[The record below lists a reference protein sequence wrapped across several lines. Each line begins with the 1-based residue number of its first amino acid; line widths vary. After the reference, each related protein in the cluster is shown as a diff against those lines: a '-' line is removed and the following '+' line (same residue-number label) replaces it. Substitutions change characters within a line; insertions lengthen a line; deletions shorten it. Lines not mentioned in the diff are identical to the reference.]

1 MKSLKPFLLVTSRP
15 VAFAFAF
22 AFAVATASAGCGTD
36 DKTVTPHSSYL
47 LVHGAWMGA
56 WCWDDVAA
64 GLRAHGATVATV
76 ELPAH
81 GSDQT
86 PLPDAT
92 LDAYIAT
99 VRAAVAA
106 APQPVILVGHSMGG
120 MVVTGVAE
128 LDGPKLAKVIYLGAY
143 LPQDGQS
150 LFDLASMDAASHLGP
165 ALQVDQVD
173 GLAKLPAED
182 LQDVFIADGT
192 PAEVAQV
199 VSHYRDEPL
208 LPFVTPIHTTAA
220 GWGAV
225 PKAYIY
231 TQDDHAVSLALQQT
245 MTAGVTIAA
254 TATIPTS
261 HAPFLS
267 NPALVVST
275 LEAM

>member
-1 MKSLKPFLLVTSRP
+1 MKSLKQHSFAASLFFALALTVT
-15 VAFAFAF
+15 A
-22 AFAVATASAGCGTD
+22 AGCGND
-36 DKTVTPHSSYL
+36 DKDVTAQRSYL

-56 WCWDDVAA
+56 WCWDVVAA
-64 GLRAHGATVATV
+64 GLRSHGSTVTTV

-81 GSDQT
+81 GGDQT
-86 PLPDAT
+86 PLPEAT
-92 LDAYIAT
+92 LDAYVAT
-99 VRAAVAA
+99 VRAALAT

-128 LDGPKLAKVIYLGAY
+128 LDGPKLAKVVYLGAY

-150 LFDLASMDAASHLGP
+150 LFDLATMDTASHLGP
-165 ALQVDQVD
+165 VLQVDQAD
-173 GLAKLPAED
+173 GLAKLPAET
-182 LQDVFIADGT
+182 LQDLFIADGT
-192 PAEVAQV
+192 PDQVAKIAT
-199 VSHYRDEPL
+199 HYRDEPL

-231 TQDDHAVSLALQQT
+231 TEDDHAVSLTLQQA
-245 MTAGVTIAA
+245 MTAGVTMAA

-267 NPALVVST
+267 NPALVVAT